1 MKNRSGEAYRMPPGW
16 FGGSLLVDFTSREAS
31 EWFLSKRKYLIEEIG
46 IDGFKCDG
54 AEFVWGRDVFSSD
67 GTWGDELRNA
77 YPDKYLKAYSEF
89 TKKYNPEAILFNRAG
104 GVQASQNSISWT
116 GDQRSSFSAFKDAL
130 RACMNASM
138 SGIPFFAWDAAGFND
153 DIPTAELYK
162 RGVAQAAFSPIMQVH
177 SESPGDPQPS
187 RARTPWNMAERTGD
201 EDCINV
207 YRKFSNMRMNLLP
220 YLYTEARYTSITG
233 IPMMRSMVFE
243 YPEFTEKAEDLF
255 QYMLGGS
262 LLVAP
267 VVEKGVKEWKVFLPE
282 GEWYDLFSGRK
293 YKGNQI
299 IKCDA
304 DVDAIPV
311 FVKAGS
317 IVLMNLNQQ
326 YQFGGKIGNGI
337 DSFDNLVFRIYP
349 AGKTNYSMYEYTSMK
364 EIFVSVSENRD
375 KSSIHVEIS
384 PFSTDC
390 TLNAFTAKPKAVS
403 IDDRNNREHKS
414 LDKLASSDEGYY
426 FDEVSGSVYIKV
438 QRSMKERK
446 VTIS

>member
-220 YLYTEARYTSITG
+220 YLYTEARYTSMTG

-243 YPEFTEKAEDLF
+243 YPELKEKEEDLF
-255 QYMLGGS
+255 QYMLGSS
-262 LLVAP
+262 LMVAP

-349 AGKTNYSMYEYTSMK
+349 AGKTNYSMYDYTSMK

-414 LDKLASSDEGYY
+414 LDKLANSDEGYY
-426 FDEVSGSVYIKV
+426 YDKISGSAYIKV
-438 QRSMKERK
+438 KGNMKERM
-446 VTIS
+446 VIIN